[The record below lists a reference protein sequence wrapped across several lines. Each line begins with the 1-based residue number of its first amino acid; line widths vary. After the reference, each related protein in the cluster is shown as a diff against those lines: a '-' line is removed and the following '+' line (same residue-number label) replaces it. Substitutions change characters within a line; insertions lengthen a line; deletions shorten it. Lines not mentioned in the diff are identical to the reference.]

1 MTSPQPGA
9 HIGYIPAIDGLRA
22 VAVISVIV
30 YHLWPAAL
38 PGGFNGVDIFFV
50 ISGFVVTGSMAGKSF
65 DSLKALLL
73 TFYARRLMRIMPALV
88 TMLLVAILA
97 TQLFVPDAWLSNSV
111 SVTGKLAFA
120 GLSNIALGTD
130 SDTYFG
136 PQAGYNPFT
145 HTWSL
150 GVEEQFYLLFPFL
163 LYRRQTNE
171 RGVIRL
177 VAILSVAS
185 LLLCGAL
192 AFVDPKIA
200 FFFIFTRFWE
210 LGAGMLLCLT
220 LDRWKPWVTAKG
232 GWLIPLALVLVAAGL
247 AIPKIATT
255 PFPFALLPVMGTVAL
270 IAVVCA
276 LPAARVTRALAVRP
290 MVGIGRLSYS
300 LYLWHWPV
308 FVLFRWTVGLEK
320 LPLQFAALSLAI
332 LLATLSYFLVEQPL
346 RASRKIAAAPRGRVV
361 AFTLSGVAVS
371 ALAGIAMFA
380 MHDQLTL
387 SVTRDHAAWY
397 ADKRHPLN
405 DDLVYCTVREQVTAF
420 ASGKE
425 TVWIPEGCKRAP
437 AGFTLYAVGDS
448 HNLAYSPNY
457 RQLAGELGVPVHAWV
472 KAGCPILKLT
482 ESHASRPHCKGFYD
496 ALFAELSD
504 RAKPGDVLFMPSLRL
519 TRLTNQFEGD
529 RDILNPRPDRVSVE
543 SQTEAQTLFAALIA
557 HGLGLVIE
565 APKPMFPSPPF
576 RCSDWFNRDNPICHG
591 LTMPRATLLAR
602 QKPVSEAIST
612 LASHQPGLF
621 VWDPFPALCPR
632 ETCEALPRG
641 KPLFFDGDHLSGA
654 GNDVL
659 YPGFRG
665 AVQAASGW
673 SRTAK
678 GPALP

>member
-1 MTSPQPGA
+1 MASPQPGA
-9 HIGYIPAIDGLRA
+9 RIGYIPAIDGLRA

-38 PGGFNGVDIFFV
+38 PGGFNGLYIFFV

-65 DSLKALLL
+65 DSLKELLL
-73 TFYARRLMRIMPALV
+73 AFYARRLMRIMPALV
-88 TMLLVAILA
+88 AMLLAAVLA

-120 GLSNIALGTD
+120 GLSNIALGVD

-150 GVEEQFYLLFPFL
+150 GVEEQFYLFFPFL

-177 VAILSVAS
+177 VAILSASS

-192 AFVDPKIA
+192 AFVDAKIA

-220 LDRWKPWVTAKG
+220 LERWKPWVAAKG
-232 GWLIPLALVLVAAGL
+232 GMLIPVALVLVAGGL
-247 AIPKIATT
+247 VIPKIATT
-255 PFPFALLPVMGTVAL
+255 PFPFAVLPVFGTVAL

-276 LPAARVTRALAVRP
+276 LPASPVTRALAVRP
-290 MVGIGRLSYS
+290 MVGVGRLSYS

-308 FVLFRWTVGLEK
+308 FVLFRWTVGLET
-320 LPLQFAALSLAI
+320 LPLQLAALSLAI
-332 LLATLSYFLVEQPL
+332 SLATASYFLVEQPL
-346 RASRKIAAAPRGRVV
+346 RSSRRIAAAPRGRVV

-397 ADKRHPLN
+397 ADARHPLN
-405 DDLVYCTVREQVTAF
+405 GDLATCTVREQVTSF
-420 ASGKE
+420 AGGKE
-425 TVWIPEGCKRAP
+425 TAWTPQDCKQAP
-437 AGFTLYAVGDS
+437 AGFTLYTVGDS

-457 RQLAGELGVPVHAWV
+457 RQLAAELGVPVHAWV

-482 ESHASRPHCKGFYD
+482 ESHASRPRCKAFYD
-496 ALFAELSD
+496 ALFAELGR
-504 RAKPGDVLFMPSLRL
+504 RAKTGDVLFMPSLRL

-529 RDILNPRPDRVSVE
+529 RDTLNPRPDTVSPE
-543 SQTEAQTLFAALIA
+543 SRAEAQTIFTKLTAR
-557 HGLGLVIE
+557 GLGLVIE
-565 APKPMFPSPPF
+565 QPKPTFRSPPF
-576 RCSDWFNRDNPICHG
+576 RCSDWFNRNNPICHG
-591 LTMPRATLLAR
+591 LTMPRAELLAR
-602 QKPVSEAIST
+602 QKPVSDAI
-612 LASHQPGLF
+612 AAIAANQPGVF
-621 VWDPFPALCPR
+621 VWEPFPVLCPH
-632 ETCEALPRG
+632 ETCDAQPG
-641 KPLFFDGDHLSGA
+641 GVPLFFDGDHLSGA
-654 GNDVL
+654 GNDLL

-673 SRTAK
+673 SRMAK